1 MLCFVSSCLP
11 NADFDAEYQLVPQAG
26 KREAVREAVRKV
38 NAKFM
43 KDLNNL
49 DVILLKKK
57 VR

>member
-1 MLCFVSSCLP
+1 MP